1 MTRPTSR
8 RGTLLAAL
16 LLLAAASPAR
26 AVQCVAPPVE
36 HVVAPSMTDPAI
48 GAPTEDHY
56 AYVRPSLPSRGQ
68 LMVFFPGSCAPPF
81 YYRWFLR
88 EAANDGLHAIGLSHP
103 NCPEVNSTCNAQNP
117 IDADCQ
123 EKMRLERL
131 EGVDASPL
139 IDVGPADAIENRLVK
154 LLAWLDAQFPG
165 EGWGQY
171 VDAGAPRWDKLVVAG
186 HSQGAGHAANIG
198 RLHGV
203 ARVVMFD
210 WLDFVPGVGVAPWMT
225 KPKATAVEQYF
236 GMYHARSFAS
246 SVVPAWNLMGVP
258 ATTATVPPEPEP
270 FLHANRILTD
280 VPDGTGGTSFH
291 GAVVANLVTPVRAD
305 GTPVLSD
312 AWRYLLGATPDEVVP
327 VPATSLLLRDGSA
340 RANANVRRLQ
350 FTTSTRGLIRRII
363 APLPGS
369 AGDPTL
375 HGATLHVFN
384 AATSGEVA
392 SFVLPAAN
400 WTALGT
406 AAKPRGWRYRDTAS
420 DAAIKS
426 AFVKDDRLTV
436 SGGRATFC
444 YTLDEP
450 QQGRVGIRVELGQ
463 GVAWC
468 ADAPGRTDQI
478 DGFRGVANTPAP
490 AACFMVPRDTG
501 S

>member
-1 MTRPTSR
+1 MRRTSLR
-8 RGTLLAAL
+8 RGPLLAAI
-16 LLLAAASPAR
+16 LLLAGVAPAR
-26 AVQCVAPPVE
+26 GVECMAPTVE
-36 HVVAPSMTDPAI
+36 HVVAPSTTDPAI
-48 GAPTEDHY
+48 GDPTADHY
-56 AYVRPSLPSRGQ
+56 AYVRPSAPSRGE

-88 EAANDGLHAIGLSHP
+88 EAANGGYHAIGLSHP
-103 NCPEVNSTCNAQNP
+103 NCPEVNSTCNAQSP
-117 IDADCQ
+117 IDPDCQ

-139 IDVGPADAIENRLVK
+139 IDVAPADAIENRLVK
-154 LLAWLDAQFPG
+154 LLGWLDAQFPG
-165 EGWGQY
+165 EEWGQF
-171 VDAGAPRWDKLVVAG
+171 VDGGSPRWGKLVVSG

-198 RLHGV
+198 RLHVV

-210 WLDFVPGVGVAPWMT
+210 WLDFVPGIGVAPWTT
-225 KPKATAVEQYF
+225 KPKATAVERYF

-291 GAVVANLVTPVRAD
+291 GAVVANLVTPVRGD

-312 AWRYLLGATPDEVVP
+312 AWRYLLGASPDDVVP
-327 VPATSLLLRDGSA
+327 VPATSLTLRDGSA
-340 RANANVRRLQ
+340 RANPKARKLQ
-350 FTTSTRGLIRRII
+350 FTASTKGLLRRIV

-384 AATSGEVA
+384 AAAGGEVA
-392 SFVLPAAN
+392 SFVLPAAS
-400 WTALGT
+400 WSLVGT
-406 AAKPRGWRYRDTAS
+406 AASPRGWLYRDTAS
-420 DAAIKS
+420 DAPIRRAT
-426 AFVKDDRLTV
+426 VKDDRISVT
-436 SGGRATFC
+436 GGRERFC

-450 QQGRVGIRVELGQ
+450 QQVRVGVRVELGSA
-463 GVAWC
+463 VAWC
-468 ADAPGRTDQI
+468 ADAPGKTDQI
-478 DGFRGVANTPAP
+478 DGFRGVAGTPAP

>member
-1 MTRPTSR
+1 M
-8 RGTLLAAL
+8 LLATILLVLVTGGRPAL
-16 LLLAAASPAR
+16 G
-26 AVQCVAPPVE
+26 VECVAPPVE
-36 HVVAPSMTDPAI
+36 HVVAPSVTDPAI
-48 GAPTEDHY
+48 GAPTDSHY
-56 AYVRPSLPSRGQ
+56 AYVTPSLPSRGE
-68 LMVFFPGSCAPPF
+68 LMVFFPGSCGPPF
-81 YYRWFLR
+81 YYRWFLH
-88 EAANDGLHAIGLSHP
+88 EAANDGFHAIGLGHP
-103 NCPEVNSTCNAQNP
+103 NCPEVNATCNAQDP
-117 IDADCQ
+117 IDPDCA

-139 IDVGPADAIENRLVK
+139 IEVAPADSIQNRLVK

-171 VDAGAPRWDKLVVAG
+171 LDGGSPRWEKLVVAG

-203 ARVVMFD
+203 TRVVMFD

-225 KPKATAVEQYF
+225 KPKATAVERYF
-236 GMYHARSFAS
+236 GMYHARSYAA

-258 ATTATVPPEPEP
+258 QTTATVPPEPEP

-280 VPDGTGGTSFH
+280 VPDGTGGTSYH
-291 GAVVANLVTPVRAD
+291 GSVVANLVTPVRAD
-305 GTPVLSD
+305 GTPILSD
-312 AWRYLLGATPDEVVP
+312 AWRYLLGATPDDVVP

-340 RANANVRRLQ
+340 RANANVRKLQ
-350 FTTSTRGLIRRII
+350 FTASTRGLIHRII

-384 AATSGEVA
+384 AAAGGEVA

-400 WTALGT
+400 WTAIGT
-406 AAKPRGWRYRDTAS
+406 AEKPRGWRYRDTAS
-420 DAAIKS
+420 DAPIKR
-426 AFVKDDRLTV
+426 ADVKDDRISI
-436 SGGRATFC
+436 SGGKSAFC
-444 YTLDEP
+444 YTLDER
-450 QQGRVGIRVELGQ
+450 QQVRVGVRVELGH

-468 ADAPGRTDQI
+468 ADAAGKTDQI
-478 DGFRGVANTPAP
+478 DTFRGVGNTPAP